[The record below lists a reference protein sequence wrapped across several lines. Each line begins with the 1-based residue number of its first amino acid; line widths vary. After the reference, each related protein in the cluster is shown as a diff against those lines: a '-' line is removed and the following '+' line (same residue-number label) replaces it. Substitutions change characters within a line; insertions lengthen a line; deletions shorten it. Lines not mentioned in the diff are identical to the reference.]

1 MTTTRPQIYP
11 PNVPTY
17 HDALTASMA
26 PAEPTRSVEPRAGAL
41 GDETVVRLSG
51 DAAVKRNTF
60 PSHPGYP
67 SGMADL
73 QTRLHVE
80 AWVRNSSYAKNVW
93 VDVHV
98 FAHDGSL
105 VNAETL
111 PLSYTHAAGDGGDV
125 FVLDAEVYHGSTA
138 TPGSVDPRPDA
149 RTVHY
154 RLYAELEGQLFSDGV
169 VHRCTLAS
177 DAVSR

>member
-1 MTTTRPQIYP
+1 MATIRPQINP
-11 PNVPTY
+11 TNVPTY
-17 HDALTASMA
+17 HDALTASIT
-26 PAEPTRSVEPRAGAL
+26 PAEPTRSVEPRANAL
-41 GDETVVRLSG
+41 VDDTVLNLSC
-51 DAAVKRNTF
+51 DAAIKRNTF
-60 PSHPGYP
+60 PSLPGYP

-80 AWVRNSSYAKNVW
+80 AWVRNTTYTKNVW

-105 VNAETL
+105 VHAESF
-111 PLSYTHAAGDGGDV
+111 PLSYTHSAADGGDV

-154 RLYAELEGQLFSDGV
+154 RLYAELEGQLFTDGI
-169 VHRCTLAS
+169 VHRCQLLP
-177 DAVSR
+177 DAGSR